1 MATNQ
6 KATRPSG
13 PPQDGGWIEVGA
25 RGKPKKRSPTVSTV
39 TPSPALRSS
48 PRASPV
54 LSKPVPHTAPL
65 KPVLSAPRT
74 STVSKSPPS
83 KDLSPPVTNLPK
95 PVPVSLEKAVV
106 RSESVSS
113 PPPSLPL
120 STPLKAVAKPTP
132 PKVVAKPPPTTAE
145 RVVARGYPLGF
156 KSEQEFRD
164 LTRPIA
170 QQARDG
176 VVFISGSSV
185 TGKSFAS
192 GKAFGS
198 HSDIDVGIASRRLRE
213 DSTQVQQSGKGK
225 AFPVPRSSLDNARGR
240 TRERHPIGAKVF
252 YGIPGERQV
261 LIREH
266 TPEGQRIK

>member
-1 MATNQ
+1 MANNQ

-13 PPQDGGWIEVGA
+13 PPKDEGWIEVGA

-48 PRASPV
+48 PRKDSPSAT
-54 LSKPVPHTAPL
+54 LSTPVKHTAPL
-65 KPVLSAPRT
+65 KPVLSPPRT
-74 STVSKSPPS
+74 STVSKPPPS
-83 KDLSPPVTNLPK
+83 KELSPSVGSPFK
-95 PVPVSLEKAVV
+95 PVPVSPEKAVV
-106 RSESVSS
+106 RSDSVSS
-113 PPPSLPL
+113 PSPSLPL
-120 STPLKAVAKPTP
+120 AK
-132 PKVVAKPPPTTAE
+132 PKVVPKPAPTTVE
-145 RVVARGYPLGF
+145 SVVARRYPLGF

-176 VVFISGSSV
+176 VVFVSGSSV
-185 TGKSFAS
+185 TGKSFAT
-192 GKAFGS
+192 GKTFGS

-213 DSTQVQQSGKGK
+213 DSTQVQQTGKGK
-225 AFPVPRSSLDNARGR
+225 AFPAPRSPLDNARGR
-240 TRERHPIGAKVF
+240 TKDRHPIGAKVF

-266 TPEGQRIK
+266 TPEGKRIK